1 MAAGPNRIGWDS
13 NHFEFGE
20 VKASKASGFT
30 LLRCDPSVCYTG
42 SPLPKINLFVTKA
55 LQPLGPDSK
64 LVDGN
69 LIDCELQLKLTAPLV
84 PSQTALQPVS
94 CQFGMLDGVLRLA
107 VLVCLPMSSGR
118 QTGALSAFGLSGSPG
133 WSLLAGKLALTLEP
147 VE

>member
-13 NHFEFGE
+13 NQFEFGE

-64 LVDGN
+64 LLEGN
-69 LIDCELQLKLTAPLV
+69 LIDCELQLKLTAPLA

-94 CQFGMLDGVLRLA
+94 CQWEARLRVL
-107 VLVCLPMSSGR
+107 SSPSR
-118 QTGALSAFGLSGSPG
+118 CLSAHHGGG
-133 WSLLAGKLALTLEP
+133 GGKGCWS
-147 VE
+147 